1 MDRAWSL
8 TPYRIEFESFIEW
21 TSRLISPAGIL
32 TTDAGQ
38 APIVRNDAKAAIP
51 PPHPATHSTAQYAS
65 IAVLAA
71 VAAKRFK
78 SLQWQGGYSGRI

>member
-1 MDRAWSL
+1 MR
-8 TPYRIEFESFIEW
+8 R
-21 TSRLISPAGIL
+21 
-32 TTDAGQ
+32 Q
-38 APIVRNDAKAAIP
+38 AFKVRNSAKAAIP
-51 PPHPATHSTAQYAS
+51 PFHPATHSTAQYAL